1 MIIRDGPPAVNE
13 PCQHGI
19 LDQRRRSSRYHDIK
33 VGPSPRNPKH
43 TGKITGGARIQKGTL
58 SPHLLRAA
66 FLRFRPSAQ
75 VVGTEHQFPTPCQP
89 HNTSTDRHGR
99 SARSTGRDH
108 PSYLPHR
115 TTGHPYRGMSVSVRL
130 DGARTLVGHVCRVG
144 GRHTAPHVRAWRCVG
159 A

>member
-19 LDQRRRSSRYHDIK
+19 LDHRRRSSRYHDIK

-75 VVGTEHQFPTPCQP
+75 TAGTEHQFPTLCQP
-89 HNTSTDRHGR
+89 HNRPTPT
-99 SARSTGRDH
+99 
-108 PSYLPHR
+108 PNLPHR

-130 DGARTLVGHVCRVG
+130 HGALTRAGHVRYLSCPLSADL
-144 GRHTAPHVRAWRCVG
+144 TQSKSSAL
-159 A
+159 